1 MCCKCVISKVCGFH
15 CRALLFTLC
24 TWNMQNMKGPLASW
38 SLHSYGAVDASE
50 LLLVYLE
57 HCLAINYTI
66 FGRNRW
72 PTVQKQRAML
82 NFRALIL
89 SLHCISSAVHK
100 LLLPGSCTGNAR
112 YCESE
117 KKPFCLSVFTIPT
130 YALCRSSQ

>member
-1 MCCKCVISKVCGFH
+1 MLKCAVSFCNLKVCSYFS
-15 CRALLFTLC
+15 LLLWSHVYSLC
-24 TWNMQNMKGPLASW
+24 TCNMQNMKRPLASR
-38 SLHSYGAVDASE
+38 SLHSHGAADASK
-50 LLLVYLE
+50 LLLVHLE

-100 LLLPGSCTGNAR
+100 LLFPGAVQAMLINVNQKRNHSA
-112 YCESE
+112 
-117 KKPFCLSVFTIPT
+117 
-130 YALCRSSQ
+130 